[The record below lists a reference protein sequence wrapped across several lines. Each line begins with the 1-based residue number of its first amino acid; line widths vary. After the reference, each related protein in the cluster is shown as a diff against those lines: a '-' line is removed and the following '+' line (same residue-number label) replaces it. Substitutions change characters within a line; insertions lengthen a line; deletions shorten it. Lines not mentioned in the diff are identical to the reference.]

1 MGDTLTL
8 AVAAG
13 MLAAVNPCGFA
24 LLPAYLSVL
33 VLGDD
38 SPGPA
43 RAVGRALALT
53 AWMTVG
59 FVAVFGVFGLVIS
72 PVAGQVQQYL
82 PWFTTF
88 FGALVAL
95 AGLWLLAGRELPRLQ
110 LGRGSGRAVTRTA
123 PAMVGFGMSYAAA
136 SLTCSIAPF
145 LALVVASF
153 RSGSTGEG
161 IALFVAYSAGMGL
174 LVGIAAVAV
183 ALARRGVVA
192 SLRRTGKWVPRVS
205 GLLLLLVGAYVAWY
219 GAWELRV
226 LHADA
231 GPDRVVQAAGDVQR
245 LLSDAVAAAGLG
257 GLAVAL
263 AVLMSAAWAWRALRG
278 RRRSADGVDPG
289 GSAGQVPTPSDVS
302 TSDTGG

>member
-88 FGALVAL
+88 FGGLVAL
-95 AGLWLLAGRELPRLQ
+95 VGLWLLAGRELPRLQ

-161 IALFVAYSAGMGL
+161 IALFVAYSVGMGL

-183 ALARRGVVA
+183 ALARRGVVS

-226 LHADA
+226 LGGGDPAD
-231 GPDRVVQAAGDVQR
+231 PVIE
-245 LLSDAVAAAGLG
+245 AAARLQRI
-257 GLAVAL
+257 LADWVARL
-263 AVLMSAAWAWRALRG
+263 
-278 RRRSADGVDPG
+278 
-289 GSAGQVPTPSDVS
+289 TP
-302 TSDTGG
+302 

>member
-1 MGDTLTL
+1 MTDTLAL
-8 AVAAG
+8 AFAAG

-43 RAVGRALALT
+43 RAVARALALT

-59 FVAVFGVFGLVIS
+59 FVAVFGVFGLAIS
-72 PVAGQVQQYL
+72 PVASEVQRFL
-82 PWFTTF
+82 PWFTTA
-88 FGALVAL
+88 FGALVAV
-95 AGLWLLAGRELPRLQ
+95 AGLWLLAGRDLPRVQ
-110 LGRGSGRAVTRTA
+110 IARGGGRALTRTA

-161 IALFVAYSAGMGL
+161 VTLFVAYGAGMGL

-183 ALARRGVVA
+183 ALARRGIVTG
-192 SLRRTGKWVPRVS
+192 LRRTGRWVPRLS
-205 GLLLLLVGAYVAWY
+205 GLLLLVVGAYVAWY

-226 LHADA
+226 LAGGDAAD
-231 GPDRVVQAAGDVQR
+231 PVIETAARLQR
-245 LLSDAVAAAGLG
+245 SIADWVAR
-257 GLAVAL
+257 LA
-263 AVLMSAAWAWRALRG
+263 
-278 RRRSADGVDPG
+278 P
-289 GSAGQVPTPSDVS
+289 
-302 TSDTGG
+302 